1 MTARDTVRRLETE
14 GPSWSV
20 LLAGLRHPRR
30 FLREL
35 VTRVMQDRTL
45 TVAAAM
51 SYYFFFAL
59 FPLLLIS
66 AQSPGALLSAADA
79 GQVEQGEAH
88 EQAHGCDADDERWP
102 VQQGVE
108 GDGRKVDKGGS

>member
-59 FPLLLIS
+59 FPLLLFILALVSVLPLAGSRNGWSRS
-66 AQSPGALLSAADA
+66 AGAIFRRTRACSSSGRCAEPPA
-79 GQVEQGEAH
+79 GG
-88 EQAHGCDADDERWP
+88 P
-102 VQQGVE
+102 
-108 GDGRKVDKGGS
+108 

>member
-59 FPLLLIS
+59 FPLLLFTS
-66 AQSPGALLSAADA
+66 SS
-79 GQVEQGEAH
+79 
-88 EQAHGCDADDERWP
+88 R
-102 VQQGVE
+102 
-108 GDGRKVDKGGS
+108 S